1 MKWTLPI
8 LFLLA
13 STFSYGQS
21 KDSVVCLP
29 KADILKLANKIQRLQ
44 DTIHWQKDTIIWQ
57 SGIVNFQDTLISSHK
72 QRALLFQEQLDNRQ
86 KVIGTMAEE
95 NKKLRETIDIL
106 MPKWYDNKWLW
117 FGGGAT
123 VATIILGLVL

>member
-13 STFSYGQS
+13 FTTSNGQS
-21 KDSVVCLP
+21 KDSVLCLP
-29 KADILKLANKIQRLQ
+29 KSDVITLANKIQALK
-44 DTIHWQKDTIIWQ
+44 DTVRGQFDIINWQKNIITE
-57 SGIVNFQDTLISSHK
+57 QDTLIGQQK
-72 QRALLFQEQLDNRQ
+72 QRFSLFQEQLDNRQ
-86 KVIGTMAEE
+86 NVINTMEQE

-123 VATIILGLVL
+123 VATIILGVIL

>member
-13 STFSYGQS
+13 LTASNGQS
-21 KDSVVCLP
+21 KDSVLCLP
-29 KADILKLANKIQRLQ
+29 KSDVITLANKIQALK
-44 DTIHWQKDTIIWQ
+44 DTVRGQFDMINWQKNII
-57 SGIVNFQDTLISSHK
+57 VEQDTLIGQQKKRFS
-72 QRALLFQEQLDNRQ
+72 LFQEQLDNRQ
-86 KVIGTMAEE
+86 NVINTMEQE

-123 VATIILGLVL
+123 VATIILGVIL

>member
-1 MKWTLPI
+1 MKWILPI

-13 STFSYGQS
+13 NTLSYGQS

-29 KADILKLANKIQRLQ
+29 KNDILKLANKIQRLQ
-44 DTIHWQKDTIIWQ
+44 DTLHWRKDTIVWQ
-57 SGIVNFQDTLISSHK
+57 GGVIIAQDTLISSHK

-86 KVIGTMAEE
+86 KVIGTMEEE
-95 NKKLRETIDIL
+95 NKKLRETIDLL
-106 MPKWYDNKWLW
+106 MPKWYDNKWIW

-123 VATIILGLVL
+123 VATIILGVIL

>member
-13 STFSYGQS
+13 FTTSNGQS
-21 KDSVVCLP
+21 KDSVLCLP
-29 KADILKLANKIQRLQ
+29 KSDVITLANKIQALK
-44 DTIHWQKDTIIWQ
+44 DTVRGQFDIINWQKNIITE
-57 SGIVNFQDTLISSHK
+57 QDTLIGQQK
-72 QRALLFQEQLDNRQ
+72 QRFSLFQEQLDNRQ
-86 KVIGTMAEE
+86 NVINTMEQE

-123 VATIILGLVL
+123 VETIILGVIL

>member
-13 STFSYGQS
+13 FTTSNGQS
-21 KDSVVCLP
+21 KDSVLCLP
-29 KADILKLANKIQRLQ
+29 KSDVITLANKIQSLK
-44 DTIHWQKDTIIWQ
+44 DTVRGQIDIINWQKNIITE
-57 SGIVNFQDTLISSHK
+57 QDTLIGQQK
-72 QRALLFQEQLDNRQ
+72 QRFSLFQEQLDNRQ
-86 KVIGTMAEE
+86 KVIGTMEEE
-95 NKKLRETIDIL
+95 NKKLRETINLL

-123 VATIILGLVL
+123 VATIILGVIL

>member
-1 MKWTLPI
+1 MKWTLLI

-13 STFSYGQS
+13 FTTSNGQS
-21 KDSVVCLP
+21 KDSVLCLP
-29 KADILKLANKIQRLQ
+29 KSDVITLANKIQALK
-44 DTIHWQKDTIIWQ
+44 DTVRGQFDIINWQKNIITE
-57 SGIVNFQDTLISSHK
+57 QDTLIGQQK
-72 QRALLFQEQLDNRQ
+72 QRFSLFQEQLDNRQ
-86 KVIGTMAEE
+86 NVINTMEQE

-123 VATIILGLVL
+123 VATIILGVIL

>member
-13 STFSYGQS
+13 FTTSNGQS
-21 KDSVVCLP
+21 KDSVLCLP
-29 KADILKLANKIQRLQ
+29 KSDVITLANKIQSLK
-44 DTIHWQKDTIIWQ
+44 DTVRGQIDIINWQKNIITE
-57 SGIVNFQDTLISSHK
+57 QDTLIGQQK
-72 QRALLFQEQLDNRQ
+72 QRFSLYDSQLENRQ
-86 KVIGTMAEE
+86 NVINTMEKE
-95 NKKLRETIDIL
+95 NKKLRETIDLL

-123 VATIILGLVL
+123 VATIILGVIL